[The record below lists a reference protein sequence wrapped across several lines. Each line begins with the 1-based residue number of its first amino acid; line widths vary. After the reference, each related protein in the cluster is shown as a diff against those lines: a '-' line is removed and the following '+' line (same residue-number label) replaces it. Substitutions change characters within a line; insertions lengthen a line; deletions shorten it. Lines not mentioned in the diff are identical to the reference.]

1 MYEVA
6 ALEYVMSLSAQNILM
21 VHPEQINNAVI
32 MSYIALYD
40 LMLQDLS
47 GFIYYHCLSTHPAM
61 MDSLVFCKYTR

>member
-1 MYEVA
+1 
-6 ALEYVMSLSAQNILM
+6 MSLSAQNILM